1 MNQSNPVA
9 ITGKMTLGLWSITF
23 LTSFPTLKTVRRR
36 ENAEVSQTIEKSS
49 QLRIKKFTLN
59 LMTWRDLEIVTSVE
73 SWMQKSQ
80 WRGLITKKVV

>member
-1 MNQSNPVA
+1 MSN
-9 ITGKMTLGLWSITF
+9 
-23 LTSFPTLKTVRRR
+23 
-36 ENAEVSQTIEKSS
+36 TIEKSS

-73 SWMQKSQ
+73 SWVQKSQ